1 MINITLPPAA
11 RLCLFAL
18 CSAVTLP
25 GCATV
30 IHGKNQTVEIM
41 STPTGADVLVDG
53 QPRGTTPLKTELRRG
68 EAHVVQIQKPGYLTE
83 TTMTTTKL
91 NATPILNAVLGGVP
105 GLAVDLATGSAT
117 DVVPESVGVSL
128 APEIVPPTAVQ
139 PAGYTPET
147 SSGRV
152 RLQ

>member
-1 MINITLPPAA
+1 MINKTSEANS
-11 RLCLFAL
+11 RLAL
-18 CSAVTLP
+18 LSLACALALP

-30 IHGKNQTVEIM
+30 IHGKSQTVEIL
-41 STPTGADVLVDG
+41 SSPNGADVLVDG

-68 EAHVVQIQKPGYLTE
+68 ESHVVQVQKPGYLTE
-83 TTMTTTKL
+83 TTLTTTKM

-117 DVVPESVGVSL
+117 DVTPGSVGVSL
-128 APEIVPPTAVQ
+128 VPEVKPPSLIQ
-139 PAGYTPET
+139 PASHVPASNE
-147 SSGRV
+147 GRV